1 MGRVWCQNGLV
12 ANPKTDKNKKKL
24 FLRRPLWLCRSM
36 FVNHGL
42 WASIMIWFTVY
53 LAFTYEDIWIKVK
66 FSYSI
71 LIIIY
76 YVFFRFNNV
85 II

>member
-1 MGRVWCQNGLV
+1 MVVSFHVRESC
-12 ANPKTDKNKKKL
+12 
-24 FLRRPLWLCRSM
+24 
-36 FVNHGL
+36 L
-42 WASIMIWFTVY
+42 WASSMIWFTVY